1 MRIVWQRHSCPGY
14 DVTNIGT
21 RPTMSLLTERY
32 ADKISNVLSCYDR
45 IIIQGTLPSLCYA
58 RGMTNYT
65 GLHCQIGEITC

>member
-1 MRIVWQRHSCPGY
+1 ML
-14 DVTNIGT
+14 
-21 RPTMSLLTERY
+21 LLTERY

-65 GLHCQIGEITC
+65 GLHCRIGEITC